1 MPPSTAFAT
10 RAARAGRGAPPSAVS
25 RPLMP
30 PIYQST
36 VYAFESLADVDAYYE
51 GDAPGAVY
59 YRYGTPTH
67 AAFETAVAA
76 LEGAEA
82 AVAAASGMAVI
93 TAAVLSLTGAGDRI
107 VADRYAYGGTYTLLT
122 TELPRLGVEV
132 TLVDVQDHA
141 AVERALARGTDAAHP
156 TALLIEALT
165 NPSLR
170 VADVPALC
178 ALGGA
183 YDVPV
188 IVDATFTSPALL
200 RPLEHGAALSWHSVA
215 KYLGGH
221 SAATGGVISG
231 RKDMV
236 GAIRDKIVHLGGC
249 QGVQDA
255 WLALLGLPT
264 LPLRMAAHTQTAHT
278 VAAYLAAHPAVER
291 VFYPGL
297 STHPGYD
304 VAQRLYPDGCGGML
318 SFDLAGGETAARTVL
333 DNLGEIA
340 FAPSLADVATTV
352 SYPYATSHRGLP
364 DDTLRAMDV
373 GKGMIRLSAG
383 IEDPADVIADLDRAL
398 SLCAE
403 GAAQRAVRL

>member
-10 RAARAGRGAPPSAVS
+10 RAARAGRGAPPLAVS

-36 VYAFESLADVDAYYE
+36 VYAFESLADVDASYE

-82 AVAAASGMAVI
+82 AVAAASGMAAI
-93 TAAVLSLTGAGDRI
+93 TAAVLSLAGAGDRI
-107 VADRYAYGGTYTLLT
+107 VADRYAYGGTYTLLM

-141 AVERALARGTDAAHP
+141 AVERALACGSDAARP

-178 ALGGA
+178 ALGAA

-231 RKDMV
+231 RKDLV
-236 GAIRDKIVHLGGC
+236 DLIRNKIVHLGGC

-264 LPLRMAAHTQTAHT
+264 LPLRMAAHTRTAHT
-278 VAAYLAAHPAVER
+278 VAEYLAAHSAVER
-291 VFYPGL
+291 VYYPGL
-297 STHPGYD
+297 PTHPGYE

-318 SFDLAGGETAARTVL
+318 SFDLAGGETAARLVL

-403 GAAQRAVRL
+403 GAAQRAGRL